1 MISSRLCLTALL
13 VIAASC
19 ARNSAST
26 QAGAPGAM
34 ASRSVS
40 KNPYLISE
48 EELRDPVIQSM
59 DALKAIRYLRPAF
72 FRGTGPTSFS
82 NTSAGVV
89 QISHDYGPLQPVGQ
103 LQAIN
108 TLSIVQVRYLG
119 INEAQ
124 NRFGINANGGPV
136 IVLLSNKE

>member
-1 MISSRLCLTALL
+1 MIRSRLYLAALL

-19 ARNSAST
+19 ARNKPSIETAD
-26 QAGAPGAM
+26 PGLVS
-34 ASRSVS
+34 SRVA
-40 KNPYLISE
+40 KNANLISE

-59 DALKAIRYLRPAF
+59 DALKAIRHLRPSF
-72 FRGTGPTSFS
+72 FRGTGPQSFS
-82 NTSAGVV
+82 NGNAGGV

>member
-19 ARNSAST
+19 ARNAPST
-26 QAGAPGAM
+26 EAGAPGAM
-34 ASRSVS
+34 ASRSLS
-40 KNPYLISE
+40 KNPNLIVE
-48 EELRDPVIQSM
+48 EELRDPVVQSM